1 MYKGKRSW
9 FLQFALKWVSKNK
22 VCVCVQSKN
31 MTKMAVLLLF
41 SFFENKF
48 FEIEKIL
55 NNSKS
60 PIKKNKKY

>member
-1 MYKGKRSW
+1 
-9 FLQFALKWVSKNK
+9 
-22 VCVCVQSKN
+22 